1 MSNDTETQQGDKPL
15 QPIEPE
21 PVQIF
26 DSAAREPD
34 DDLWLEYGKK
44 LVLES
49 LASVRNAANSML
61 SALGVLQGIYL
72 GILGFSEFIP
82 KDWLVYT
89 KALFILPAGLWM
101 FALFLCLKVTM
112 TEIGLLNIF
121 SPDKVREEATRS
133 LEEKQGYLQS
143 AFALMVAGF
152 VLVFV
157 LILVRLKL

>member
-1 MSNDTETQQGDKPL
+1 MSKDTETQQGNQPL

-26 DSAAREPD
+26 DSADPEPD
-34 DDLWLEYGKK
+34 DELWLEYGKK

-112 TEIGLLNIF
+112 TEIGQLNIF
-121 SPDKVREEATRS
+121 SPDKIREEATRS